1 MAKKKVV
8 AVIPARMGASRFPG
22 KPLAPISGLPM
33 IEHVR
38 RRVLLSEA
46 MDEVVVATCDQE
58 IFDVVV
64 RHGGKAVMTRSDHER
79 CTDRVD
85 EACDSIDADI
95 VVQVQGDE
103 PLFEPGVLAD
113 LVKPMLDDDS
123 VLCTNLITVIHDK
136 ADLDDEDIVKTAL
149 NEKGFVMYFSR
160 SPIPH
165 IRVDNGC
172 PMYRQTGVSAF
183 SRDFLRKFSQLK
195 PTALEVTESVDFL
208 RILGHGY
215 SIAGVVDDAI
225 SQGVDRP
232 ADVAKV
238 EALLEND
245 PKQNELFQRIMKDG
259 K

>member
-1 MAKKKVV
+1 MGKKRVA

-22 KPLAPISGLPM
+22 KPLAPISGMPM

-46 MDEVVVATCDQE
+46 MDEVIVATCDQE

-64 RHGGKAVMTRSDHER
+64 KYGGKAIMTRSDHER

-85 EACDSIDADI
+85 EACDSINADI

-103 PLFEPGVLAD
+103 PLFEPEVLAD
-113 LVKPMLDDDS
+113 LVKPMLDDAS
-123 VLCTNLITVIHDK
+123 VVCTNLITVIHDK
-136 ADLDDEDIVKTAL
+136 ADLDDVDIVKTAL
-149 NEKGFVMYFSR
+149 NENGGVMFFSR

-183 SRDFLRKFSQLK
+183 SREFLRTFSQLA
-195 PTALEVTESVDFL
+195 PTALEATESVDFL

-215 SIAGVVDDAI
+215 PIAGVVHDVV

-232 ADVAKV
+232 EDIAKV
-238 EALLEND
+238 EAQLASD
-245 PKQNELFQRIMKDG
+245 SKQNELFKRIMNNG
-259 K
+259 